1 MLFLHLTSFCNG
13 SLLGGNNHHH
23 HHNHSDHDS
32 AEHDHHHMTEDNNIH
47 AHNDSSLTT
56 AKKNKSMPPVFNF
69 LSKFEQ
75 TSKKKNKRKENRKG
89 KKFKNVG
96 KRKEKKISR
105 PFPFRIPRTSFSC
118 KDRAPGYYA
127 DMEAD
132 CQVKYFLFQ
141 MECFKSYLFDNKIHI
156 SEPSFILNISI

>member
-1 MLFLHLTSFCNG
+1 
-13 SLLGGNNHHH
+13 
-23 HHNHSDHDS
+23 
-32 AEHDHHHMTEDNNIH
+32 MTEDNNIN
-47 AHNDSSLTT
+47 AQNDSSSTIT
-56 AKKNKSMPPVFNF
+56 KKNKSMSPVFNF
-69 LSKFEQ
+69 LSKLEQ
-75 TSKKKNKRKENRKG
+75 TSKKKSKRKENRKG

-132 CQVKYFLFQ
+132 CQVKQL
-141 MECFKSYLFDNKIHI
+141 
-156 SEPSFILNISI
+156 PLNEKF

>member
-1 MLFLHLTSFCNG
+1 MLLLHLCRCNG
-13 SLLGGNNHHH
+13 SLLEGGNHHH
-23 HHNHSDHDS
+23 HHHGDHDS
-32 AEHDHHHMTEDNNIH
+32 AEHDHHLGNDDHNSQTKNELLKTNN
-47 AHNDSSLTT
+47 NRSP
-56 AKKNKSMPPVFNF
+56 KSMSPMFNF
-69 LSKFEQ
+69 LNKFEQ
-75 TSKKKNKRKENRKG
+75 ISKKKSRKQDRKG

-132 CQVKYFLFQ
+132 CQVWNSKMFLG
-141 MECFKSYLFDNKIHI
+141 KILEI
-156 SEPSFILNISI
+156 KNI